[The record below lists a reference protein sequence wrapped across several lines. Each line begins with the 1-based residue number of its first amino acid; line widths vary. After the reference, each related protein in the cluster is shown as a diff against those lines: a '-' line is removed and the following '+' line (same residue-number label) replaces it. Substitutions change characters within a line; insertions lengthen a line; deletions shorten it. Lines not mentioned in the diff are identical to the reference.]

1 MTIVNISQRAE
12 CLAALHSELKQL
24 EAQQIK
30 VGEEMSVLIFKQMQ
44 LAEKCWLINQVME
57 KVICPTFEQ

>member
-12 CLAALHSELKQL
+12 CLVALHSELKLL

-30 VGEEMSVLIFKQMQ
+30 IGEEMSVLIFKQMQ
-44 LAEKCWLINQVME
+44 LAEKC
-57 KVICPTFEQ
+57 

>member
-12 CLAALHSELKQL
+12 CLAELHSELKRL

-30 VGEEMSVLIFKQMQ
+30 IGEDMSVLIFKQMQ
-44 LAEKCWLINQVME
+44 LAEKCRRINQAME